1 MQINTFDIDGVIYMG
16 KGLRGVRPDPD
27 DIIITGRSIEEAKA
41 TLTMLYQQGIFN
53 QVFFNPIKYNEK
65 TRASSGLH
73 KARTIEMLIESGY
86 DIMFHFEDDPI
97 QIETIKNYCKKV
109 HVIAI
114 DSPTEKENVRAEL

>member
-97 QIETIKNYCKKV
+97 QIELIRNYCKKV